1 MFTDGHLRHGWLA
14 RVVYQQR
21 IGWPGGGS
29 VLCTREDESHNH
41 LFFECGFSF
50 RIWDWMIWKCGPQ
63 GSPREFT
70 EALEWVSRWRKGKS
84 SQSLV
89 LKLSFSATV
98 YHIWR
103 ERNCRI
109 FQPKKMDGGR
119 IIQSI
124 VSRACI
130 MGWREAPTTAENRI
144 SREDWALHRGFLA
157 SWYCCGILPLLIF
170 FVVFLVLDS
179 IISRI
184 A

>member
-1 MFTDGHLRHGWLA
+1 MASPGVVLSSCSQMVIYVMDGLL
-14 RVVYQQR
+14 
-21 IGWPGGGS
+21 GS
-29 VLCTREDESHNH
+29 FINKEYVDQMGDQLCTREDESHNY

-50 RIWDWMIWKCGPQ
+50 QIWDCMIWKCGPQ
-63 GSPREFT
+63 GSPREFK

-89 LKLSFSATV
+89 PKLSFSATV

-109 FQPKKMDGGR
+109 FQTRKMDGAR

-130 MGWREAPTTAENRI
+130 VGWREAPATAENRI

-157 SWYCCGILPLLIF
+157 S
-170 FVVFLVLDS
+170 
-179 IISRI
+179 
-184 A
+184 